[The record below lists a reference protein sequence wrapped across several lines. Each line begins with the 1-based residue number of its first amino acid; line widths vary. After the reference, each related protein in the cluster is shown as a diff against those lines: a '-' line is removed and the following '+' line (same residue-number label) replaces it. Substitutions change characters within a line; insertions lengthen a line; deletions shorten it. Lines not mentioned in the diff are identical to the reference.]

1 MALDQC
7 HQQVVKA
14 LEKDGWMVAKKP
26 TKLYSEDR
34 QVFIDILAE
43 RGANGSQEQIIL
55 SEVKCF
61 PDRNDTTRE
70 IYIAFGQY
78 LVYRALIAELK
89 RQIPLYLAIPEDAYQ
104 TIFDPVIQR
113 VVNDNQV
120 KLLVVDLE
128 TEIITRWIT

>member
-1 MALDQC
+1 VALDRC
-7 HQQVVKA
+7 HQQVVRA

-43 RGANGSQEQIIL
+43 RGTNGSQEQIIL

-78 LVYRALIAELK
+78 LVYRAIIAELK
-89 RQIPLYLAIPEDAYQ
+89 RQIPLYLAVPEDAYQ
-104 TIFDPVIQR
+104 AIFDPVIQR

-128 TEIITRWIT
+128 MEIITRWMA